1 MVNTDFSKYLTA
13 YLSRYLPGQRNV
25 SENTIK
31 SYRDTFR
38 LFLTFCKETKG
49 IKPEKL
55 TMDMINSLLINE
67 FLEWIENERKCSIST
82 RNQRLAGIH
91 AFIRYVQIETPENL
105 LSYQKILHMPPKK
118 GMHKPMSY
126 LTPEA
131 LAAILSEPDR
141 NTSKGRRDLLLLTL
155 LYDSGARVQELIN
168 LRVRDVRVEKPATV
182 TIIGKGRKVR
192 CIPLMTK
199 TRSMVES
206 YLQEHSLWQHAEK
219 LDCLVFVNSRG
230 EKLTRAGISYI
241 INKYVL
247 KAKEHSQILFPENIS
262 PHVFRHSKAMHML
275 QANINLIYIRDF
287 LGHSN
292 VTTTEV
298 YAKADA
304 NAKRQA
310 LEKAYNPVIHDDFPD
325 WTEDKNLMDW
335 LQTICK

>member
-1 MVNTDFSKYLTA
+1 
-13 YLSRYLPGQRNV
+13 
-25 SENTIK
+25 
-31 SYRDTFR
+31 
-38 LFLTFCKETKG
+38 
-49 IKPEKL
+49 
-55 TMDMINSLLINE
+55 
-67 FLEWIENERKCSIST
+67 
-82 RNQRLAGIH
+82 
-91 AFIRYVQIETPENL
+91 
-105 LSYQKILHMPPKK
+105 MPPKK